1 MKQCPN
7 CGQKLR
13 SKNIRQC
20 PNCGKQI
27 NEKDV
32 KVKQNQAPHAE
43 SSNIK
48 LRKFIPWA
56 IVIFIIIL
64 MIIVFYLVRNYNSP
78 EAQTKILVNAI
89 DNNDSQKVAT
99 LLSTKETHVD
109 IEEADEYIAYVKSEV
124 GMKKFIH
131 DVRDTVEKLNKSDAK
146 EATYIKTRAGNNVLR
161 VSKNGTRFLIF
172 DNLSF
177 TAPTKEAVVKPKL
190 ETKYEFRAG
199 GKNKTVVADANKTM
213 SLGKFIP
220 GIYSIDADKETE
232 YGKFTGQLKFD
243 FRYGKGSTVEVNENF
258 NEALLTVKLKGKS
271 DLEDNSLKV
280 KINDKEMKYSTS
292 REYGPY
298 PQNKDIVISASGK
311 VKGKTF
317 KSETKTMRAKDLGNI
332 NSVEL
337 EFDDEAISDY
347 VEKKENEENSL
358 KNKLSN
364 FFSDYSFSLNTA
376 ITSNNFDL
384 VSTFFKDNSDIYQKI
399 KDNLGATPGLT
410 QPQILSASQKGNKIE
425 TKVQDL
431 NNNGQYQTTD
441 YELTE
446 NSDDGTLQFVKAK

>member
-1 MKQCPN
+1 MKKCPN
-7 CGQKLR
+7 CGQKLK
-13 SKNIRQC
+13 SKDTQQC

-27 NEKDV
+27 DGKDI
-32 KVKQNQAPHAE
+32 KKQENQAPQTE
-43 SSNIK
+43 SSNIR

-64 MIIVFYLVRNYNSP
+64 LVIVFFLVRNYNSP

-109 IEEADEYIAYVKSEV
+109 SEEADEYIAYVKSEV

-131 DVRDTVEKLNKSDAK
+131 DIRDNVEKLNKSESK
-146 EATYIKTRAGNNVLR
+146 EAAYIKTRAGNNVLR

-172 DNLSF
+172 DNMSF

-199 GKNKTVVADANKTM
+199 GKNKTVVADANKTT

-220 GIYSIDADKETE
+220 GVYSIDAEKETE

-243 FRYGKGSTVEVNENF
+243 FRYGKGNTVEVNENF

-271 DLEDNSLKV
+271 DLDDDSLKV

-298 PQNKDIVISASGK
+298 PQNKDIVVSASGK
-311 VKGKTF
+311 AKDKTF
-317 KSETKTMRAKDLGNI
+317 KSETKTMKAKDLGNI

-347 VEKKENEENSL
+347 VEKKEKEENSL

-364 FFSDYSFSLNTA
+364 FFSAYSFSLNTA
-376 ITSNNFDL
+376 IANNNFDL
-384 VSTFFKDNSDIYQKI
+384 VSTFLKDKSDMYKKI
-399 KDNLGATPGLT
+399 KTNLGSTPGLT
-410 QPQILSASQKGNKIE
+410 EPQILSASQKGDKIE
-425 TKVQDL
+425 TKVQEL
-431 NNNGQYQTTD
+431 NSHGQFQTTD
-441 YELTE
+441 YELNE
-446 NSDDGTLQFVKAK
+446 NSDDGSLQLVKAK